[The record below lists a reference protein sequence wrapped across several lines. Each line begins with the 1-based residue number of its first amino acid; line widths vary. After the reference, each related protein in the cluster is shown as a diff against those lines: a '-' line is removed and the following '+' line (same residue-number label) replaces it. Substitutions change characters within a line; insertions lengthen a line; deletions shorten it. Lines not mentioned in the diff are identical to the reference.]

1 MFKLISDT
9 SCDWIKEYAEEHNV
23 TLVPLY
29 TTFDGQTYY
38 KEQFEISYDE
48 FYRKMTDENA
58 FPKSSLPSI
67 QDYVDAFMPSVEAG
81 VPIICCC
88 ITTYFSGSYNSA
100 CTAMDMI
107 IEDYPDAKITVI
119 NSLQNSASMSL
130 FVYEAMCMRDAGYSY
145 EDTVKKL
152 EAMRPFGRIIFT
164 TESLDYLTKGGR
176 LVKTAT
182 MITSKLNLR
191 PIIIMKGGEIGVG
204 GFFRTRKKA
213 KAKVIELLC
222 KHFQESGLN
231 INDYDITVGYCTN
244 PEEASEYRKEVEEA
258 ISTKLLESGVEFK
271 TRIGV
276 VTSCHTGPTA
286 LGVALMPKFDRFE
299 A

>member
-88 ITTYFSGSYNSA
+88 ITTEIAFS
-100 CTAMDMI
+100 C
-107 IEDYPDAKITVI
+107 P
-119 NSLQNSASMSL
+119 
-130 FVYEAMCMRDAGYSY
+130 R
-145 EDTVKKL
+145 
-152 EAMRPFGRIIFT
+152 
-164 TESLDYLTKGGR
+164 
-176 LVKTAT
+176 
-182 MITSKLNLR
+182 LR
-191 PIIIMKGGEIGVG
+191 PIINNDRINPKDVHE
-204 GFFRTRKKA
+204 A
-213 KAKVIELLC
+213 QLLQVVTAYRL
-222 KHFQESGLN
+222 FMPFAS
-231 INDYDITVGYCTN
+231 ITVSTRECARVRDNLMNIAATKISAGVSTGIGSHSEDIEEKDRGDEQFEISDGRDVKQVYDDLVKIGLQPVMSDYIYC
-244 PEEASEYRKEVEEA
+244 
-258 ISTKLLESGVEFK
+258 G
-271 TRIGV
+271 
-276 VTSCHTGPTA
+276 
-286 LGVALMPKFDRFE
+286 
-299 A
+299 

>member
-100 CTAMDMI
+100 CTARDMI

-244 PEEASEYRKEVEEA
+244 PKEASEYRKEVEEA

>member
-100 CTAMDMI
+100 CTARDMI

-222 KHFQESGLN
+222 KHFQKSGLN

>member
-9 SCDWIKEYAEEHNV
+9 SCDWVKDYADEHDV

-88 ITTYFSGSYNSA
+88 ISTFFSGSYNSA
-100 CTAMDMI
+100 CSARDMI
-107 IEDYPDAKITVI
+107 LEDHPDAKISVI

-145 EDTVKKL
+145 
-152 EAMRPFGRIIFT
+152 
-164 TESLDYLTKGGR
+164 
-176 LVKTAT
+176 
-182 MITSKLNLR
+182 
-191 PIIIMKGGEIGVG
+191 
-204 GFFRTRKKA
+204 A
-213 KAKVIELLC
+213 K
-222 KHFQESGLN
+222 
-231 INDYDITVGYCTN
+231 
-244 PEEASEYRKEVEEA
+244 
-258 ISTKLLESGVEFK
+258 
-271 TRIGV
+271 
-276 VTSCHTGPTA
+276 
-286 LGVALMPKFDRFE
+286 
-299 A
+299 

>member
-88 ITTYFSGSYNSA
+88 ITTYFSGLKLGV
-100 CTAMDMI
+100 T
-107 IEDYPDAKITVI
+107 
-119 NSLQNSASMSL
+119 SLS
-130 FVYEAMCMRDAGYSY
+130 
-145 EDTVKKL
+145 
-152 EAMRPFGRIIFT
+152 
-164 TESLDYLTKGGR
+164 
-176 LVKTAT
+176 
-182 MITSKLNLR
+182 
-191 PIIIMKGGEIGVG
+191 
-204 GFFRTRKKA
+204 
-213 KAKVIELLC
+213 
-222 KHFQESGLN
+222 
-231 INDYDITVGYCTN
+231 
-244 PEEASEYRKEVEEA
+244 
-258 ISTKLLESGVEFK
+258 K
-271 TRIGV
+271 TR
-276 VTSCHTGPTA
+276 SSP
-286 LGVALMPKFDRFE
+286 P
-299 A
+299 

>member
-100 CTAMDMI
+100 CTARDMI

-164 TESLDYLTKGGR
+164 TESLDYLTKG
-176 LVKTAT
+176 
-182 MITSKLNLR
+182 
-191 PIIIMKGGEIGVG
+191 
-204 GFFRTRKKA
+204 
-213 KAKVIELLC
+213 
-222 KHFQESGLN
+222 
-231 INDYDITVGYCTN
+231 
-244 PEEASEYRKEVEEA
+244 
-258 ISTKLLESGVEFK
+258 
-271 TRIGV
+271 
-276 VTSCHTGPTA
+276 
-286 LGVALMPKFDRFE
+286 
-299 A
+299 

>member
-9 SCDWIKEYAEEHNV
+9 SCDWVKDYADEHDV

-88 ITTYFSGSYNSA
+88 ISTFFSGSYNSA
-100 CTAMDMI
+100 CSARDMI
-107 IEDYPDAKITVI
+107 LEDHPDAKISVI

-145 EDTVKKL
+145 EEAVKKL
-152 EAMRPFGRIIFT
+152 EALRPYGRIIFT

-176 LVKTAT
+176 LVKTAA
-182 MITSKLNLR
+182 MITSKLSLR

-204 GFFRTRKKA
+204 GFFRTDRK
-213 KAKVIELLC
+213 
-222 KHFQESGLN
+222 S
-231 INDYDITVGYCTN
+231 
-244 PEEASEYRKEVEEA
+244 
-258 ISTKLLESGVEFK
+258 
-271 TRIGV
+271 V
-276 VTSCHTGPTA
+276 V
-286 LGVALMPKFDRFE
+286 
-299 A
+299 

>member
-100 CTAMDMI
+100 CTARDMI

-182 MITSKLNLR
+182 MITSKLHLR

>member
-9 SCDWIKEYAEEHNV
+9 SCDWVKDYADEHDV

-29 TTFDGQTYY
+29 TTFDGHTYY

-48 FYRKMTDENA
+48 FYKKMTDENA

-81 VPIICCC
+81 IPIICCC
-88 ITTYFSGSYNSA
+88 ITTFFSGSYNSA
-100 CTAMDMI
+100 CSAKDMI
-107 IEDYPDAKITVI
+107 LEDYPDAKITVI

-145 EDTVKKL
+145 EEAVKKL
-152 EAMRPFGRIIFT
+152 EALRPYGRIIFT

-176 LVKTAT
+176 LVRTAA
-182 MITSKLNLR
+182 MITSKLSLR
-191 PIIIMKGGEIGVG
+191 PIIIMKGGEISVG

-213 KAKVIELLC
+213 KAKVIEFLC
-222 KHFQESGLN
+222 KHFEEPGID

-244 PEEASEYRKEVEEA
+244 KDEAEEFRKKVEEA
-258 ISTKLLESGVEFK
+258 IKTKLLESGVEFK

-276 VTSCHTGPTA
+276 VTACHTGPTA
-286 LGVALMPKFDRFE
+286 IGAALMPKFDHI
-299 A
+299 